1 MGDNDLSAN
10 KYSNDDF
17 ESDDNSNNGV
27 VSENTKIEINKQTE

>member
-1 MGDNDLSAN
+1 MEDKDLSAN

-27 VSENTKIEINKQTE
+27 TSENSKIEITKQIE